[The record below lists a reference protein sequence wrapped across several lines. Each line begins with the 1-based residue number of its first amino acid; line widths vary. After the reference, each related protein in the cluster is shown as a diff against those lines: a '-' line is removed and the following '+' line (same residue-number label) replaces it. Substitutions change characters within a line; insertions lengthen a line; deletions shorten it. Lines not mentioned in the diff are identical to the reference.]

1 MSKIWVGR
9 YGDITTTRLIGE
21 IVWEIVWLSLLS
33 EAAYTLLK
41 ATILS

>member
-21 IVWEIVWLSLLS
+21 IVWLSLLM

-41 ATILS
+41 AILS

>member
-41 ATILS
+41 AAILS

>member
-9 YGDITTTRLIGE
+9 DGDITTTRLIGE
-21 IVWEIVWLSLLS
+21 IVWEIVWLSLLM

-41 ATILS
+41 PAILS